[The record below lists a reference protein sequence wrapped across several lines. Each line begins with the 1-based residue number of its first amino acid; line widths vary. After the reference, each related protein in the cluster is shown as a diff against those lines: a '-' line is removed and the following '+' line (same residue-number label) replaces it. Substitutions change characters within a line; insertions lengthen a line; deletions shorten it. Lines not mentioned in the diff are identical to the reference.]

1 MRKIALVSA
10 LAVLTVAGAG
20 CGGGGSDT
28 LTDRE
33 YTRALEKICSS
44 ADGDLKDIAD
54 PESNG
59 DLADASDEAISIIDD
74 TVADI
79 KELKPPKDFEADH
92 EDFIAALEDV
102 SSGFEDLKAAANDDD
117 DEAIVEAGDT
127 LSKATDQ
134 VDEIADSIGADDCV
148 GVGEESDSPETP
160 TTDAP
165 DEPTTDAP
173 DEPTTDAPTTDAPD
187 EPTTDAPEQTTPRI
201 TVPPVEMTMPADT
214 QPPVAGTSI
223 DTFDFDNLITPA
235 GYTWQNIDATALAGV
250 QDTFGSLY
258 EGQIAAI
265 GGANVTDPA
274 GTPFAAFVFFW
285 NETDIVASG
294 TGINFLNSFTESAVS
309 SSDTFTTGG
318 YPVTIWTDDD
328 GAEGVGVIDSDVSV
342 ILYGDPGTTQTMLDF
357 FDAFIA
363 AQG

>member
-33 YTRALEKICSS
+33 YTRALEKLCTSV
-44 ADGDLKDIAD
+44 ADDLNDLDAPSDDADYGDW
-54 PESNG
+54 E
-59 DLADASDEAISIIDD
+59 DLADDASAIISDNL
-74 TVADI
+74 
-79 KELKPPKDFEADH
+79 KELKDLKPPKDLEADH
-92 EDFIAALEDV
+92 EDYVASVERTLDATD
-102 SSGFEDLKAAANDDD
+102 DLKQAARDEDEDALVDALGTLD
-117 DEAIVEAGDT
+117 DEDQERNAIADDIG
-127 LSKATDQ
+127 ATDC
-134 VDEIADSIGADDCV
+134 VTDSG
-148 GVGEESDSPETP
+148 DSPETTDPP

-173 DEPTTDAPTTDAPD
+173 DEPTTDAPD

-235 GYTWQNIDATALAGV
+235 GYTWQNIDPTALAGV

-265 GGANVTDPA
+265 GGATVTDPA
-274 GTPFAAFVFFW
+274 GTSIAAFVFFW

-294 TGINFLNSFTESAVS
+294 TGINFLNSFTESAAS
-309 SSDTFTTGG
+309 SSDTFTTAG
-318 YPVTIWTDDD
+318 YPVTIWTDTD
-328 GAEGVGVIDSDVSV
+328 GSEGVGVIDSDVSV